1 MWLLFYAKESLEHD
15 IILQHFYNTLN
26 IILQHV
32 YNVLVL
38 SYGGS
43 KFFSLFY
50 FLIVKILWD
59 FIKLVKELNSESILK
74 NVLGDEKLNWTAE
87 FTREDASCMCPS

>member
-1 MWLLFYAKESLEHD
+1 MTCRNLNHWFLNERLRLKELYVVEYPKNSRRSESHVEESLERD

-50 FLIVKILWD
+50 FLIVKIL
-59 FIKLVKELNSESILK
+59 
-74 NVLGDEKLNWTAE
+74 
-87 FTREDASCMCPS
+87 

>member
-1 MWLLFYAKESLEHD
+1 MWLLFYAKESLGHD

-50 FLIVKILWD
+50 FLIVKIL
-59 FIKLVKELNSESILK
+59 
-74 NVLGDEKLNWTAE
+74 
-87 FTREDASCMCPS
+87 